1 MSGVIACQLVVDI
14 AAPVLRTRMLRR
26 ILPTAER
33 TVSPGQQPKV
43 IDKGGAIR
51 ERPLMA
57 STIWRFAR
65 LGRLR
70 SYVRPHMG
78 AVCQATSFPFPSF
91 SAQDARAGVIQGGA
105 PIIAGSPANLT
116 SGGIAFPPRSRIR
129 DGGAPRRRHH
139 SLRRC
144 ISTRPDNDDA
154 PLNPYPG
161 AVRLG
166 INFGR
171 RSRCGLHHRTFR
183 HHALCGEPPQGDQ

>member
-1 MSGVIACQLVVDI
+1 MGRVLSDCAESESSSRSLC
-14 AAPVLRTRMLRR
+14 AASAPVRHVDTPVLARSFLTLRC
-26 ILPTAER
+26 
-33 TVSPGQQPKV
+33 QF
-43 IDKGGAIR
+43 GGV
-51 ERPLMA
+51 
-57 STIWRFAR
+57 
-65 LGRLR
+65 R
-70 SYVRPHMG
+70 SCVRPHMG
-78 AVCQATSFPFPSF
+78 AVSSSYFISVSFVFGT
-91 SAQDARAGVIQGGA
+91 RCAGRCDPRWSSHQRRF
-105 PIIAGSPANLT
+105 PANLT

>member
-1 MSGVIACQLVVDI
+1 MWVRPRSPNIWQDRGD
-14 AAPVLRTRMLRR
+14 RHR
-26 ILPTAER
+26 IC
-33 TVSPGQQPKV
+33 G
-43 IDKGGAIR
+43 
-51 ERPLMA
+51 RPLMA

-78 AVCQATSFPFPSF
+78 AVSSSYFISVSFVFGT
-91 SAQDARAGVIQGGA
+91 RCAGRCDPRWSSHQRRF
-105 PIIAGSPANLT
+105 PANLT